1 MEYRYKP
8 GDRVCVKQNLE
19 LGLHYSMR
27 SGPHPDIEA
36 GFVPS
41 MKKFCGK
48 IVTIGGYRNDRYQ
61 LKEDTMNWLWSDD
74 MFENSK
80 KLTCHSLL

>member
-8 GDRVCVKQNLE
+8 GDRVRVKQNLE
-19 LGLHYSMR
+19 IENYSMR
-27 SGPHPDIEA
+27 SGPHPAVEA
-36 GFVPS
+36 GFIPD

-48 IVTIGGYRNDRYQ
+48 IVTIGGYRRDRYQ
-61 LKEDTMNWLWSDD
+61 LKEDIMNWLWTDD

-80 KLTCHSLL
+80 HLICLSFL

>member
-8 GDRVCVKQNLE
+8 GDRVYVKQNLE

-27 SGPHPDIEA
+27 SGPRPDIEA
-36 GFVPS
+36 GFVSS
-41 MKKFCGK
+41 MKKFCGE

-80 KLTCHSLL
+80 RLTCHSLL

>member
-27 SGPHPDIEA
+27 SGPRPDIEA

-48 IVTIGGYRNDRYQ
+48 IVTIGGYRTTDIN
-61 LKEDTMNWLWSDD
+61 LKKIL
-74 MFENSK
+74 
-80 KLTCHSLL
+80 

>member
-8 GDRVCVKQNLE
+8 GDRVRVKQNLE
-19 LGLHYSMR
+19 FEEYSMR
-27 SGPHPDIEA
+27 SGPSPDIRA
-36 GFVPS
+36 GFIPD

-48 IVTIGGYRNDRYQ
+48 IVTIGGYRKDRYQ
-61 LKEDTMNWLWSDD
+61 LKEDIMNWLWTDD

-80 KLTCHSLL
+80 QLICHSLL

>member
-8 GDRVCVKQNLE
+8 EDRVRVKQNLKQ
-19 LGLHYSMR
+19 LKMYSMR
-27 SGPHPDIEA
+27 SGPRPDIETE
-36 GFVPS
+36 FVPE

-74 MFENSK
+74 MFEDSK
-80 KLTCHSLL
+80 RLTCHSLL